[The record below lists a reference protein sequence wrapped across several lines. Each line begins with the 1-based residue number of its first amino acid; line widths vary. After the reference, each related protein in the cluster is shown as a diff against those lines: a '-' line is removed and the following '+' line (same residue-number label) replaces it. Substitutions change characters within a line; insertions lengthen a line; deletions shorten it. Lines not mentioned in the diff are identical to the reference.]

1 MMVFRQL
8 VSLAV
13 LGALVVGGYIYYEEV
28 VRAPDAPAAETRQR
42 APRSVTVEVA
52 LAEARSLARL
62 MEAVGT
68 TRALRS
74 IEIVP
79 QAEGQIAEIDIEA
92 GRRVNAGTVVA
103 RLDDATERA
112 TLAEAEANLDQKN
125 RALERFERLLGSN
138 NVSESAVDVARSE
151 RAVAQAV
158 VNRARANVADRIV
171 RAPFGGVLGI
181 TSVHVGARVDT
192 GTMLASL
199 DDLSAVEIEF
209 TVPETLYGQ
218 ISPGQP
224 VNATTAAYQGRTFE
238 GTVVAVDSRVDPTSR
253 AFKVRARLP
262 NEDMALPAGMFMRL
276 SLTLGDR
283 DAVVVSEEAIALRA
297 GEPITFV
304 AEGGTAVRRNVETGL
319 RRNGMVEVIDGVEA
333 GEAVIVRGA
342 QSLQD
347 GSRIDVLNADVLP
360 SPAPGAERPEGDAPS
375 AARTNALRRS

>member
-1 MMVFRQL
+1 MPLRQL
-8 VSLAV
+8 LSLAF
-13 LGALVVGGYIYYEEV
+13 LGALLVGGYIYYEEV
-28 VRAPDAPAAETRQR
+28 VRAPDAPAAEARQR
-42 APRSVTVEVA
+42 APRAVTVEVA
-52 LAEARSLARL
+52 LAQSRSLARL
-62 MEAVGT
+62 VEAVGT

-92 GRRVNAGTVVA
+92 GRRVNAGTVIA
-103 RLDDATERA
+103 RLDDAIERA
-112 TLAEAEANLDQKN
+112 TLAEAEANLDQKD
-125 RALERFERLLGSN
+125 RALARFERLLGSN

-151 RAVAQAV
+151 RLVAQAV
-158 VNRARANVADRIV
+158 LNRARANVADRIV

-192 GTMLASL
+192 DTVLASL

-224 VNATTAAYQGRTFE
+224 VNATTAAYEGRTFE
-238 GTVVAVDSRVDPTSR
+238 GSVVAVDSRVDPTSR

-262 NEDMALPAGMFMRL
+262 NEDRSLPAGMFMRL

-283 DAVVVSEEAIALRA
+283 DAVVVSEEAIVLQA
-297 GEPITFV
+297 GQPIVFV
-304 AEGGTAVRRNVETGL
+304 AKEGTAARRPIETGT
-319 RRNGMVEVIDGVEA
+319 RRESMVEVVNGVDA
-333 GEAVIVRGA
+333 GEAVIVRGV

-347 GSRIDVLNADVLP
+347 GSRIDVLNADILP
-360 SPAPGAERPEGDAPS
+360 AAASDEAPREREAPS
-375 AARTNALRRS
+375 AARTDAMRRS

>member
-1 MMVFRQL
+1 MV
-8 VSLAV
+8 
-13 LGALVVGGYIYYEEV
+13 YIYYEEV

-192 GTMLASL
+192 GTVLASL